1 MRKFWVLVSFS
12 CLFVSNAIHAQQKI
26 MLDKIVAV
34 IGNDIIKTS
43 DIQYLY
49 MQMQLENMPVDEK
62 TKCKII
68 EDVVLQK
75 LLLDQAK
82 LDSLNV
88 TENQINAELDGRI
101 KTLTEQIGTEQ
112 KLETFYGK
120 TITEIKTEW
129 YDLIKDQ
136 IFATQMQGKIVN
148 DIQVS
153 PNEVSSFYKNLPK
166 DSIPEVNPSY
176 EIAQIVV
183 KSPIELK
190 QKLEVKSQLEDLR
203 QRILKGENFSKLA
216 ALYSEDLSSAKKG
229 GDLGFVS
236 RTDLVPEFAAVA
248 FKLKEGELSRIVETD
263 YGYHIIYMVEK
274 KGDKANLK
282 HILIAPKVSKEL
294 FVKCKQRAD
303 SIYYLLKHDSVT
315 FEKAALLYSDDAR
328 TRNNGGLTQNPFTG
342 NSKFDAKQIDPTTF
356 FILKDLKVNEFSEP
370 FLTQDETG
378 KQVYSIVKLV
388 SKTEAHKATL
398 VDDYQLIKD
407 LALQGKKKK
416 ALEDWFNS
424 KISKTYISLDK
435 DFSGCN
441 FSYKGL
447 IK

>member
-136 IFATQMQGKIVN
+136 ILATQMQGKIVN

-203 QRILKGENFSKLA
+203 QMAHELGEPNTISGKQ
-216 ALYSEDLSSAKKG
+216 
-229 GDLGFVS
+229 
-236 RTDLVPEFAAVA
+236 
-248 FKLKEGELSRIVETD
+248 
-263 YGYHIIYMVEK
+263 
-274 KGDKANLK
+274 
-282 HILIAPKVSKEL
+282 EL
-294 FVKCKQRAD
+294 F
-303 SIYYLLKHDSVT
+303 
-315 FEKAALLYSDDAR
+315 E
-328 TRNNGGLTQNPFTG
+328 
-342 NSKFDAKQIDPTTF
+342 
-356 FILKDLKVNEFSEP
+356 
-370 FLTQDETG
+370 
-378 KQVYSIVKLV
+378 
-388 SKTEAHKATL
+388 
-398 VDDYQLIKD
+398 QLIN
-407 LALQGKKKK
+407 Q
-416 ALEDWFNS
+416 
-424 KISKTYISLDK
+424 YI
-435 DFSGCN
+435 
-441 FSYKGL
+441 
-447 IK
+447 